1 MARIF
6 ITAKLHRGRVTG
18 ALLDYEGSISLPPA
32 IMQAMGVLP
41 FEFVHVNSL
50 ANGFHWE
57 TYALPGEAGEIT
69 LNGPPARNFRPGDL
83 IVVNR
88 LEHLDRIDPATL
100 TQTVVHV
107 NAANSI
113 IHIETKHASVLA
125 APAEASQRGVFRPI
139 SGERA
144 TGEPA

>member
-6 ITAKLHRGRVTG
+6 VTAKLHRGRVTG

-32 IMQAMGVLP
+32 IMAAMGVLP

-57 TYALPGEAGEIT
+57 TYALPGEEGEIT

-83 IVVNR
+83 VVVNR
-88 LEHLDRIDPATL
+88 LEHLDHVDPATL
-100 TQTVVHV
+100 CQTVIHV
-107 NAANSI
+107 NAANAITSI
-113 IHIETKHASVLA
+113 EIKRAAQLA
-125 APAEASQRGVFRPI
+125 AQFAPPSGLFRPV
-139 SGERA
+139 A
-144 TGEPA
+144 GEPA

>member
-32 IMQAMGVLP
+32 IMAAMGVLP

-57 TYALPGEAGEIT
+57 TYALPGEPGEIT
-69 LNGPPARNFRPGDL
+69 LNGPPARHFRPGDL
-83 IVVNR
+83 VVINR
-88 LEHLDRIDPATL
+88 LEHLDRVDPAAL

-107 NAANSI
+107 NAANAI
-113 IHIETKHASVLA
+113 TAIETKRAMPHGIGSSIM
-125 APAEASQRGVFRPI
+125 PAEA
-139 SGERA
+139 A
-144 TGEPA
+144 TSA

>member
-57 TYALPGEAGEIT
+57 TYALPGEEGEIT
-69 LNGPPARNFRPGDL
+69 LNGPPARHFRPGDL
-83 IVVNR
+83 VVVNR
-88 LEHLDRIDPATL
+88 LEHLDSVDPATL
-100 TQTVVHV
+100 VQTVVHV
-107 NAANSI
+107 NAANTI
-113 IHIETKHASVLA
+113 TQIELKHAARLA
-125 APAEASQRGVFRPI
+125 GPATPPVGMFRP
-139 SGERA
+139 A
-144 TGEPA
+144 TGEAT

>member
-57 TYALPGEAGEIT
+57 TYALPGEEGEIT
-69 LNGPPARNFRPGDL
+69 LNGPPARHFRPGDL
-83 IVVNR
+83 VVINR
-88 LEHLDRIDPATL
+88 IEHLDHVDPATL

-107 NAANSI
+107 NAANTI
-113 IHIETKHASVLA
+113 TQIETKHAAQLA
-125 APAEASQRGVFRPI
+125 APRGLFRP
-139 SGERA
+139 A